1 VKVAAYQAPLVACG
15 STDVALG
22 LVRNRVAWCETEGI
36 EILCCPEGMLGGLAD
51 YSPDPTK
58 FAINTQNGELE
69 AVLAPL
75 ASNRVTTII
84 GFTEIDGN
92 GHLFNAAAIFHRGR
106 VLGLYR
112 KVYPAINKSVYQ
124 AGTELPIFRVGD
136 LTFGVLICNDSN
148 YIEPARIMSAQG
160 ATALFVPTNNGLP
173 PSKADIV
180 GVANNVDT
188 ARAIDNSVSVIR
200 ADAAGKAGNLVC
212 YGSSAITD
220 PDGTAQQYA
229 RVLTEDIIVAEI
241 ATEPRERRRGWD
253 AGRNRAVMEKYVRLI
268 SQDLNCGPS
277 E

>member
-15 STDVALG
+15 STDVALS
-22 LVRNRVAWCETEGI
+22 LVRKRIAWCETEGVA
-36 EILCCPEGMLGGLAD
+36 ILCCPEGMLGGLAD

-69 AVLAPL
+69 AVLTPL

-84 GFTEIDGN
+84 GFTEIDGS
-92 GHLFNAAAIFHRGR
+92 GHLFNAAAILHRGR

-112 KVYPAINKSVYQ
+112 KVYPAINKSVYR
-124 AGTELPIFRVGD
+124 AGTELPVFCVGD

-148 YIEPARIMSAQG
+148 YIEPGRIMSAQG
-160 ATALFVPTNNGLP
+160 AAALFVPTNNGLP
-173 PSKADIV
+173 LSKANIV
-180 GVANNVDT
+180 GIANNVDT

-200 ADAAGKAGNLVC
+200 ADVAGEAGNLVS

-220 PDGTAQQYA
+220 PDGTIRQSA
-229 RVLTEDIIVAEI
+229 RVLAEDIIVAEI
-241 ATEPRERRRGWD
+241 ATEPRARRRGWD
-253 AGRNRAVMEKYVRLI
+253 AGRNRAVLESYVRLR
-268 SQDLNCGPS
+268 SKDLNCEPS